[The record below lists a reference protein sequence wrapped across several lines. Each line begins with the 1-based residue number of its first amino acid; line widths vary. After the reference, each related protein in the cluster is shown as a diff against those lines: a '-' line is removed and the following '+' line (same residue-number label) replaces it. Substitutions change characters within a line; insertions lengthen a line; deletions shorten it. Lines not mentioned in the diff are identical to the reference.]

1 MEVHACYSKT
11 QRPRWEE
18 HPWLE
23 VSLHHQIRC
32 CFKNP
37 KNKKEKEIPES
48 KEVGTVSE
56 PNSPL
61 HPPEVNLWSSPKY
74 QVLRGAGRK
83 LAEADDVTVSTD
95 IFQLCFP
102 LLHFLFCHRIN

>member
-1 MEVHACYSKT
+1 MLQQDSEAKVGGAPLAGGQPTPPNKMLF
-11 QRPRWEE
+11 Q
-18 HPWLE
+18 
-23 VSLHHQIRC
+23 
-32 CFKNP
+32 NP

-74 QVLRGAGRK
+74 QVLRKAGRK
-83 LAEADDVTVSTD
+83 LAEADDVTVSAD